1 MSLGSKDPMN
11 DLSPQTQK
19 TIRKIKRLGAASR
32 EIDISEMKAIMDEYA
47 VRGIHVLWEVITD
60 PDHEWHRR
68 FGFEALKVLIQHTL
82 PKRKELAGQ
91 VDQNVEVNLSSLF
104 HNNNLEKT
112 KASSDKDI
120 EVEVKEAIDIEPEG
134 SGTDS

>member
-19 TIRKIKRLGAASR
+19 TIRKIKRLGAGSR

-120 EVEVKEAIDIEPEG
+120 EVEVREAIDIEPEG

>member
-47 VRGIHVLWEVITD
+47 VRGIHVPWEVITD